1 MSDLMIHTSFIRLDQ
16 ALKLANLVSSGAEAK
31 LRVQEGEVLVNGEI
45 CTQRGKKLREGDSF
59 AWQGKEFTIGILS

>member
-59 AWQGKEFTIGILS
+59 SWQGKEFTIGIPS

>member
-31 LRVQEGEVLVNGEI
+31 LRVQEGEVLVNGVI

-59 AWQGKEFTIGILS
+59 AWQGKEFTIGIPS